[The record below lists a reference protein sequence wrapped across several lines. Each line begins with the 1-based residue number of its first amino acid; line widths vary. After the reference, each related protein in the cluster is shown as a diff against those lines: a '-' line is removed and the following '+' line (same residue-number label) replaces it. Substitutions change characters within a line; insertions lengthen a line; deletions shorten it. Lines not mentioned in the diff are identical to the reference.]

1 MRALPWTGLVAAPLF
16 TLLALGCQ
24 ASIEDA
30 PPSGPGTGGSGAG
43 GAQNLAGGATLP
55 PGTET
60 ASLLPARIRRLT
72 DSEYQLTVN
81 ALVGEGANGVSADFV
96 PDSRQG
102 GFTVNEA
109 QRVDPVLA
117 RQLADAASKLA
128 ADVRAKAAPCA
139 APSTPAQCAD
149 AFIRDFGKKAYRRPL
164 GDDEVE
170 HLMTVFNVALDGGSY
185 AEGIE
190 LVTRAMLQSA
200 AFLYHTE
207 IGDAPAATVKL
218 TPYEL
223 ASSISYLLL
232 GGPPTDA
239 LVDKAL
245 TGELD
250 TTSGRAALIAEGLF
264 QDGAGFSTALPSARV
279 RRVIQE
285 WLGTDRISV
294 TAKDSNIY
302 PLYEGLRPE
311 IEAETASFLG
321 RLVQDQKGGSLATLL
336 SADWTVAPQGLLA
349 AYNLTGA
356 DSAGFVTTPQRLGI
370 LNQAAFLSVF
380 AHAHETAPVLR
391 GVAIMRRVACS
402 PVADPIDLSTAI
414 VPPPPDPNKTTR
426 ERFTVHATTACAAC
440 HNRIDNFG
448 FAFEG
453 FDAMGMARTED
464 NKRPVDTTVS
474 VIGTDFAGSFANS
487 NELVKAM
494 AQSPQVHE
502 CFARNMFRAL
512 AGTSSEASRMS
523 EDDFVEYWKT
533 GMATVTESSI
543 AGTLSSY
550 LTSPSFN
557 FRKAQ

>member
-1 MRALPWTGLVAAPLF
+1 MRALPRTGLVAAPLF
-16 TLLALGCQ
+16 ALIALGCQ
-24 ASIEDA
+24 ASIDA
-30 PPSGPGTGGSGAG
+30 PPPGAGAGGSGAG
-43 GAQNLAGGATLP
+43 GAQNLAGSATLP

-60 ASLLPARIRRLT
+60 PSLLPARIRRLT
-72 DSEYQLTVN
+72 DSEYQTTVSSV
-81 ALVGEGANGVSADFV
+81 VGDAASGISADFV

-117 RQLADAASKLA
+117 RQLADAALKLA
-128 ADVRAKAAPCA
+128 ADVRAKATPCA
-139 APSTPAQCAD
+139 ASSTPAQCAD

-164 GDDEVE
+164 ADDEVQQ
-170 HLMTVFNVALDGGSY
+170 LMTVFNVGLEGGSY

-190 LVTRAMLQSA
+190 LATRAMLQSA

-207 IGDAPAATVKL
+207 IGEAPAATVKL

-232 GGPPTDA
+232 GGPPSDK
-239 LVDKAL
+239 LVEKAL

-250 TTSGRAALIAEGLF
+250 TTEGRAALVAEGLF
-264 QDGAGFSTALPSARV
+264 QDGAGYSPALPSARV

-285 WLGTDRISV
+285 WLGTDRILL
-294 TAKDSNIY
+294 TAKDSNVY
-302 PLYEGLRPE
+302 PRFEGLRPQ

-321 RLVQDQKGGSLATLL
+321 KLVQDQKGGSVATLL
-336 SADWTVAPQGLLA
+336 SADWTVAQPQLLNE
-349 AYNLTGA
+349 YGA
-356 DSAGFVTTPQRLGI
+356 TSSDGSGFASTPKRLGL

-391 GVAIMRRVACS
+391 GVAIMRRVACI
-402 PVADPIDLSTAI
+402 PVPDPVDLSAAI

-426 ERFTVHATTACAAC
+426 DRFSAHATTACAAC
-440 HNRIDNFG
+440 HDRIDNFG

-453 FDAMGMARTED
+453 FDGMGMARTVD
-464 NKRPVDTTVS
+464 NNQPVNSNVTVA
-474 VIGTDFAGSFANS
+474 GTDFDGTFADS

-512 AGTSSEASRMS
+512 AGTSSAASRMS
-523 EDDFVEYWKT
+523 EDGFVEYWKSEL
-533 GMATVTESSI
+533 ATVTESSI

-550 LTSPSFN
+550 VTSPSFN
-557 FRKAQ
+557 FRRGQ

>member
-1 MRALPWTGLVAAPLF
+1 M
-16 TLLALGCQ
+16 
-24 ASIEDA
+24 
-30 PPSGPGTGGSGAG
+30 
-43 GAQNLAGGATLP
+43 P
-55 PGTET
+55 PGTN
-60 ASLLPARIRRLT
+60 ALSLLPARIRRLT
-72 DSEYQLTVN
+72 DSEYQNTVN
-81 ALVGEGANGVSADFV
+81 AVVGDAANGVSADFV

-117 RQLADAASKLA
+117 RQLADAANKLA
-128 ADVRAKAAPCA
+128 ADVRTKAAPCA

-164 GDDEVE
+164 GDDEVQQ
-170 HLMTVFNVALDGGSY
+170 LTTVFNVGLDGGTY

-190 LVTRAMLQSA
+190 LATRAMLQSA

-223 ASSISYLLL
+223 ASSISYLIM
-232 GGPPTDA
+232 GGPPTDT
-239 LVDKAL
+239 LVNKAIA
-245 TGELD
+245 GELD
-250 TTSGRAALIAEGLF
+250 TTEGRAALVAAGLF
-264 QDGAGFSTALPSARV
+264 QDGAGYSSSLPSARV

-285 WLGTDRISV
+285 WLGTDRISA

-302 PLYEGLRPE
+302 QNFEALRPQM
-311 IEAETASFLG
+311 EAETGSFLG
-321 RLVQDQKGGSLATLL
+321 KLVQDQKGGSVATLL
-336 SADWTVAPQGLLA
+336 SADWTVAQPQLLA
-349 AYNLTGA
+349 AYEATAMDSTGFA
-356 DSAGFVTTPQRLGI
+356 STPQRLGL

-391 GVAIMRRVACS
+391 GVAVMRRVACS
-402 PVADPIDLSTAI
+402 PVPDPVDLSTAI
-414 VPPPPDPNKTTR
+414 VPPPPDPKKTTR
-426 ERFTVHATTACAAC
+426 DRFSAHATTACAAC

-453 FDAMGMARTED
+453 FDGMGMARTVD
-464 NKRPVDTTVS
+464 NEQPVNSSVN
-474 VIGTDFAGSFANS
+474 VIGTDFDGSYADS

-494 AQSPQVHE
+494 AKSPQVHE

-512 AGTSSEASRMS
+512 AGTSNEAARMS
-523 EDDFVEYWKT
+523 EDGFVEYWKS

-550 LTSPSFN
+550 VTSPTFN

>member
-1 MRALPWTGLVAAPLF
+1 LVAAPLF
-16 TLLALGCQ
+16 ALIALGCQ
-24 ASIEDA
+24 ASVDA
-30 PPSGPGTGGSGAG
+30 PAPGASAGGSGAG
-43 GAQNLAGGATLP
+43 GTQNLAGSATLP
-55 PGTET
+55 PGTE
-60 ASLLPARIRRLT
+60 AVALLPARIRRLT
-72 DSEYQLTVN
+72 DAEYQSTVS
-81 ALVGEGANGVSADFV
+81 AVVGDAASGISADFV

-117 RQLADAASKLA
+117 RQLADAAVKLA

-149 AFIRDFGKKAYRRPL
+149 AFIRDFGKKAFRRPL

-170 HLMTVFNVALDGGSY
+170 QLVTVFNVGLDGGSY
-185 AEGIE
+185 AEGLE
-190 LVTRAMLQSA
+190 LATRAMLQSA

-232 GGPPTDA
+232 GGPPSDM
-239 LVDKAL
+239 LVAKAVA
-245 TGELD
+245 GELD
-250 TTSGRAALIAEGLF
+250 TTEGRAALVAQGLL
-264 QDGAGFSTALPSARV
+264 QDGAGFSPALPSARV

-285 WLGTDRISV
+285 WLGTDRIAA
-294 TAKDSNIY
+294 TAKDSNVY
-302 PLYEGLRPE
+302 QRFEELRPQM
-311 IEAETASFLG
+311 EAETGSFLG
-321 RLVQDQKGGSLATLL
+321 RLVQDQKGGSVATLL
-336 SADWTVAPQGLLA
+336 AADWTVAQPALLD
-349 AYNLTGA
+349 AYGVTAMDGTGFA
-356 DSAGFVTTPQRLGI
+356 STPKRLGV

-391 GVAIMRRVACS
+391 GVALMRRIACI
-402 PVADPIDLSTAI
+402 PVPDPVDLSAAI

-426 ERFTVHATTACAAC
+426 DRFTEHATPACAAC
-440 HNRIDNFG
+440 HKRIDAFG

-453 FDAMGMARTED
+453 FDGMGMDRLTD
-464 NKRPVDTTVS
+464 NEQPVNTQVTVT
-474 VIGTDFAGSFANS
+474 GTDFDASFADS

-494 AQSPQVHE
+494 AASPQVHE

-512 AGTSSEASRMS
+512 AGTSSQASRSS
-523 EDDFVEYWKT
+523 EDGFVEHWKS
-533 GMATVTESSI
+533 GMTTVTESSI

-550 LTSPSFN
+550 VTSPSFN
-557 FRKAQ
+557 FRRAQ